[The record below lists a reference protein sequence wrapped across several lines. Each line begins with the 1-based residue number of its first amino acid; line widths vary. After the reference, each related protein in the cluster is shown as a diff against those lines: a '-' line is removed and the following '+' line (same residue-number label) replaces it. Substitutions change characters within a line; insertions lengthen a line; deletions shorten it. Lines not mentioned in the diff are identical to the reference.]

1 MKILRAQ
8 KKLPD
13 FKIQEF
19 DVKSL
24 RIIPSNDWITKR
36 SNEFGYGESFD
47 KHGMIWPIA
56 VTNHTEKWVQDRILP
71 KNPHHKDTNGNLI
84 PGYYVHIGNKRVLW
98 AKEND
103 YDKIEGYLIVT
114 MNDKR
119 KIHQLQHI
127 AHTEIPK

>member
-1 MKILRAQ
+1 MKVLRAQ
-8 KKLPD
+8 RNLSD

-24 RIIPSNDWITKR
+24 RIIPSNDWLTKR
-36 SNEFGYGESFD
+36 SNEFGYNDSFS

-56 VTNHTEKWVQDRILP
+56 VTDHTQQWVIDRILP
-71 KNPHHKDTNGNLI
+71 KNPHHKDNQGNLI

-98 AKEND
+98 ARENG

-127 AHTEIPK
+127 SHTEIPK